1 MKVKNL
7 IELLQKEDP
16 ESLVVCR
23 RYFKKE
29 DDHSPLGC
37 IWGKCAYDQK
47 TGKIGLQSL
56 TDRQIELGYTDKD
69 LVPDGEPAVLLIPMD

>member
-16 ESLVVCR
+16 ERLVVCR
-23 RYFKKE
+23 RYLKKE
-29 DDHSPLGC
+29 DDHSPLAC
-37 IWGKCAYDQK
+37 IWGKCAYDHK

-56 TDRQIELGYTDKD
+56 TKDQIRLGYTDED
-69 LVPDGEPAVLLIPMD
+69 LMPDGEPAVLLIPLD